1 MNYTFSFTVIY
12 NTVEC
17 RVATD
22 ERERESR
29 NGDEAETR
37 MRREQ
42 SRAEGKAEDRDD
54 AEQKRGRG
62 EKPAEFRAMN
72 VGKRELELAGEARFF
87 IGSAQ

>member
-1 MNYTFSFTVIY
+1 
-12 NTVEC
+12 
-17 RVATD
+17 
-22 ERERESR
+22 
-29 NGDEAETR
+29 